1 MMILV
6 RIVVTL
12 TSTPETI
19 LSKLSCQNLIQFSGK
34 KLRLRRT
41 ATHKKKIKSNCES
54 ITVTILNVKKKHE

>member
-41 ATHKKKIKSNCES
+41 ATHKKKNQIKLRINNSDDFECE
-54 ITVTILNVKKKHE
+54 KKKT

>member
-34 KLRLRRT
+34 KLHLRRT
-41 ATHKKKIKSNCES
+41 ATHKKNQIKLRINNSDDFECE
-54 ITVTILNVKKKHE
+54 KKKT